1 MWHNRTER
9 KDAHA
14 DIYNIYGIYGIYD
27 LSRPAPVG
35 QVHAA
40 EAVSTLEAIGIVGI
54 VLDAAVGVRNGQ
66 VIDCHVIWTLYVGV
80 VP

>member
-1 MWHNRTER
+1 MG
-9 KDAHA
+9 
-14 DIYNIYGIYGIYD
+14 YMQFMIYG
-27 LSRPAPVG
+27 RPAPIG

-40 EAVSTLEAIGIVGI
+40 EAISTLEAIGIVGI

-66 VIDCHVIWTLYVGV
+66 VIDSHVIWTLNVGV

>member
-1 MWHNRTER
+1 M
-9 KDAHA
+9 
-14 DIYNIYGIYGIYD
+14 IYG
-27 LSRPAPVG
+27 RPAPIG

-40 EAVSTLEAIGIVGI
+40 EAISTLEAIGIVGI

-66 VIDCHVIWTLYVGV
+66 VIDSYVIWTLNIGV

>member
-1 MWHNRTER
+1 MQTYIH
-9 KDAHA
+9 
-14 DIYNIYGIYGIYD
+14 GIYVIYD
-27 LSRPAPVG
+27 LWQGRPAPVG

-40 EAVSTLEAIGIVGI
+40 EAISTLEAIGIVGI

-66 VIDCHVIWTLYVGV
+66 VIDSYVIWSLNIGV

>member
-1 MWHNRTER
+1 MGLT
-9 KDAHA
+9 
-14 DIYNIYGIYGIYD
+14 IYGINGVYD

-40 EAVSTLEAIGIVGI
+40 EAVSTLEAIGIMRI

-66 VIDCHVIWTLYVGV
+66 VIDSHVIWTLNVGV
-80 VP
+80 VPEK